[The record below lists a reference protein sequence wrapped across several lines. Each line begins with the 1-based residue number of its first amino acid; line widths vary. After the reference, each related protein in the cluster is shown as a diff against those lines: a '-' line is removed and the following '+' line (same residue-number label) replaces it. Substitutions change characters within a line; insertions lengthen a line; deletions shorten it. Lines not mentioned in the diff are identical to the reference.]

1 MLYDQLDFDFLLKTI
16 SIKTPLRKDILEKK
30 DIAELAAQLLFP
42 IFIATEVMGNY
53 QLMAEIDEIAQG
65 YPIRYFINIYYDYEG
80 GEMLQEEIERI
91 GEATFNRYC
100 LEFCI
105 ELWSR
110 KILTLEHLHFLLPLI
125 DNNQFLLVQFRK
137 ALDSKVR
144 CTP

>member
-91 GEATFNRYC
+91 GEATFNKYC
-100 LEFCI
+100 LEFGI
-105 ELWSR
+105 ELWYR
-110 KILTLEHLHFLLPLI
+110 KILTGEHLQQLLPLV
-125 DNNQFLLVQFRK
+125 DNSKTLLDQFKKILENK
-137 ALDSKVR
+137 S
-144 CTP
+144 